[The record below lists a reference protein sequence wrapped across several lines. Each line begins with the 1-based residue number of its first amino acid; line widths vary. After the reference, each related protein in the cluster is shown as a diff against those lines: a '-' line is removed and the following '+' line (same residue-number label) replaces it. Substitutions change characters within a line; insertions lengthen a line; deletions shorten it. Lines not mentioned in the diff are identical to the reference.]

1 MDTSLAT
8 QLEQLGLARSQGST
22 NRAGDS
28 LGQEDFLA
36 LMIAQFRNQDPFK
49 PMQNGEFLG
58 QLAQFGTVSGIQ
70 EMQASIAALSGS
82 LVSDQTLQASGLIG
96 REVLVPS
103 TGAHF
108 DGEGVSG
115 AMVINSGVSN
125 ATVEIKDAAG
135 TLVARIPVEGNGLV
149 DFHWDGSTLDG
160 KRAPAGEYS
169 ITASFTEGGETV
181 QSEVLI
187 SARVDSVIVS
197 GGRGPVLATQTL
209 GNVSLADV
217 FQIKA

>member
-8 QLEQLGLARSQGST
+8 QLEQLGLSRGQGSG

-36 LMIAQFRNQDPFK
+36 LMIAQFRNQDPFE

-70 EMQASIAALSGS
+70 EMQSSIAALSGS
-82 LVSDQTLQASGLIG
+82 LVADQTLQAAGLIG
-96 REVLVPS
+96 REVLVPA
-103 TGAHF
+103 TGARF
-108 DGEGVSG
+108 DGESVQG
-115 AMVINSGVSN
+115 ALVLNNDTTN
-125 ATVEIKDAAG
+125 AVVEVKDAAG
-135 TLVARIPVEGNGLV
+135 TLVARIPVEGNGIV
-149 DFHWDGSTLDG
+149 DFQWDGTTLDG
-160 KRAPAGEYS
+160 KRAPAGEYT
-169 ITASFTEGGETV
+169 ITAAFDEGGETV
-181 QSEVLI
+181 QSEVLV

-197 GGRGPVLATQTL
+197 GGAGPVLATQSL

-217 FQIKA
+217 FQINE